1 MAHLNSTTAT
11 YWEDICERTILEQAI
26 NRNLVLDIEFP
37 KVYNKIMRHYEDR
50 GVDFYGNDGED
61 YEILLDNLESDLYY
75 ESNF

>member
-1 MAHLNSTTAT
+1 MAHPNSTTAT
-11 YWEDICERTILEQAI
+11 FLGDTCERTILEQAI

-50 GVDFYGNDGED
+50 GVDFYGNVDED

>member
-11 YWEDICERTILEQAI
+11 YLEDTCERTILEQAI

-50 GVDFYGNDGED
+50 GVDFYGNVDED

>member
-1 MAHLNSTTAT
+1 MAHPNSTTAT
-11 YWEDICERTILEQAI
+11 YLEYTCERTILEQAI

-50 GVDFYGNDGED
+50 GVDFYGNVDED